1 MATVAKLL
9 DAHLQPVVYYSV
21 LSPEKEQKPQG
32 KKLEILLSLHSV
44 SKTVIVGDKVVIK
57 S

>member
-57 S
+57 P